1 MYSGLNEESDF
12 KIVWINGWMDIY
24 RKIVNYICQSM
35 VINRLYN
42 RMENIVILMVRYN
55 HKTAYKK

>member
-1 MYSGLNEESDF
+1 M
-12 KIVWINGWMDIY
+12 Y

-42 RMENIVILMVRYN
+42 RMENMVISMCLNIVILMVSYN
-55 HKTAYKK
+55 HIDDHKTAYKK

>member
-1 MYSGLNEESDF
+1 M
-12 KIVWINGWMDIY
+12 Y

-42 RMENIVILMVRYN
+42 RMENMVISMCLNIVIHILMVSYN
-55 HKTAYKK
+55 HIDDHKTA